1 MHNGTIDVANVSDI
15 GSVFTIRLPYKITI
29 GGTEMKVKKEIAYRC
44 GCGALTVAAVVR
56 NTYKKDYGSY
66 RY

>member
-29 GGTEMKVKKEIAYRC
+29 GGQNEK
-44 GCGALTVAAVVR
+44 
-56 NTYKKDYGSY
+56 
-66 RY
+66 